1 MAHCL
6 NGNSISRHSLKGGRD
21 MYKNNFI
28 HAFDQ
33 NGMATVIPAVKL
45 GLSFVCATSPASAA
59 GMWTK

>member
-1 MAHCL
+1 
-6 NGNSISRHSLKGGRD
+6 

-45 GLSFVCATSPASAA
+45 GLSFVCAASSASAA